1 MTSITELLW
10 KGLQFILD
18 NPEKALLFAVVIVA
32 TFLVKP
38 IHLIVS
44 SIWSSIKLL
53 ITKPSA
59 MLLWLVL
66 LTLGLIL
73 LKQYG
78 VF

>member
-10 KGLQFILD
+10 KGLQFILE
-18 NPEKALLFAVVIVA
+18 NPEKALLFAVVIIA

-44 SIWSSIKLL
+44 SVWGSIKLL

-66 LTLGLIL
+66 LALGLIL
-73 LKQYG
+73 LKEYG